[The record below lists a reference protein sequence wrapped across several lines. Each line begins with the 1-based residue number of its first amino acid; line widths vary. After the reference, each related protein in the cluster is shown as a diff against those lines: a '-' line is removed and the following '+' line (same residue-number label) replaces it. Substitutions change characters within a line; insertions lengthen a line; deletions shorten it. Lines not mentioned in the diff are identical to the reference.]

1 VLGISG
7 YGAYGL
13 LSGETG
19 THRLVQMV
27 KVDGKES
34 LERLSATVTVL
45 PELTDEDLPAV
56 DLELKVREISRGGLL
71 LARLT
76 SQVTVR
82 QPGTERQFGLA
93 GNLPADDLAL
103 EAKRILQTRLHLQ
116 TAPTPAMA
124 APGELVRSY
133 QKNTKDKGV
142 FDHRSGWRS
151 QKVKQVLEG
160 DIQAALDAY
169 LRQRSASKA

>member
-1 VLGISG
+1 MTIMLGISG

-56 DLELKVREISRGGLL
+56 DLELKVREISRGGCC
-71 LARLT
+71 
-76 SQVTVR
+76 
-82 QPGTERQFGLA
+82 
-93 GNLPADDLAL
+93 
-103 EAKRILQTRLHLQ
+103 
-116 TAPTPAMA
+116 
-124 APGELVRSY
+124 
-133 QKNTKDKGV
+133 
-142 FDHRSGWRS
+142 WR
-151 QKVKQVLEG
+151 G
-160 DIQAALDAY
+160 
-169 LRQRSASKA
+169 